1 MRGRY
6 EVNEFVKLIK
16 KIISTLLP
24 IGIQN
29 INPETSC
36 HARNI
41 LRAIFRESSL
51 GEDSLLWAE
60 DALIISITGF
70 GDESWALRNTSAML
84 YSTLCSRI
92 FGTKKS
98 AGLEDEEKISSSEFF
113 NRFPK
118 LEQFLLETIES
129 SANEMISNPN
139 KLNPTLLPAL
149 LIIQRL
155 IPTGTSQN
163 ESRFVKS
170 LLILAKSK
178 VWKCR
183 KVAARCIYA
192 VNSHPESEIIK
203 ILEDK
208 LLKNDND
215 HKICQNSMHGL
226 LLALEQF
233 VLADT
238 NVQLGS
244 LEVTLISELGQM
256 NNASAAIAIGILT
269 KMKLSENSHDNVMS
283 FIRKRIETTFTCRHS
298 EIAEMDLFNSISEYL
313 IQNRAKSMP
322 EILSILSNR
331 NPQQSNE
338 QNHSLSNF
346 NFIRA
351 ITIAIDDLIS
361 HPKAPSNLKLD
372 FENENFIKSIED
384 IIFCDDLE
392 DETLVAAASI
402 LVKIGRKSLIQ
413 KSLQEWESLIQKTME
428 RVNNAEFAGFLL
440 EIAEK
445 FEFEMNLEPW
455 LIKGSSAEQHFCM
468 RMRLVSVF
476 VHRARYEFISSCS
489 IVTKN
494 MLAKGEITPRLV
506 QAAFILLGDE
516 DDEVR
521 FPLIDLIGDLAF
533 DEAGFCR
540 ATTILPKT
548 KEPIMKISRHI
559 SGFCFQPINGT
570 ILR

>member
-1 MRGRY
+1 M
-6 EVNEFVKLIK
+6 
-16 KIISTLLP
+16 P

-29 INPETSC
+29 VNPETSC

-129 SANEMISNPN
+129 SANEMISNQN

-170 LLILAKSK
+170 LLILVKSK

-203 ILEDK
+203 ILEEK
-208 LLKNDND
+208 LLD
-215 HKICQNSMHGL
+215 HKLCQNSMHGL
-226 LLALEQF
+226 LLTLEQF
-233 VLADT
+233 ISADT

-244 LEVTLISELGQM
+244 LEVTLITELGQM

-269 KMKLSENSHDNVMS
+269 KLKLSENSQDHVMS
-283 FIRKRIETTFTCRHS
+283 YIRKRIEQSFSCRHA

-313 IQNRAKSMP
+313 IQNRSKSMP
-322 EILSILSNR
+322 EILSIFSTR
-331 NPQQSNE
+331 KSQQS
-338 QNHSLSNF
+338 QHSLSNF

-361 HPKAPSNLKLD
+361 HPKTDSNLKLD

-402 LVKIGRKSLIQ
+402 LVKIGQKNLIQ
-413 KSLQEWESLIQKTME
+413 KSLQEWESLLQKTME
-428 RVNNAEFAGFLL
+428 RVNNAEYAGFLL

-445 FEFEMNLEPW
+445 FEFEMNLESW

-468 RMRLVSVF
+468 RMR
-476 VHRARYEFISSCS
+476 
-489 IVTKN
+489 
-494 MLAKGEITPRLV
+494 
-506 QAAFILLGDE
+506 
-516 DDEVR
+516 
-521 FPLIDLIGDLAF
+521 
-533 DEAGFCR
+533 
-540 ATTILPKT
+540 
-548 KEPIMKISRHI
+548 
-559 SGFCFQPINGT
+559 
-570 ILR
+570 

>member
-6 EVNEFVKLIK
+6 EVNEFVKLVK

-29 INPETSC
+29 VNPETSC

-208 LLKNDND
+208 LLKNYKD

-233 VLADT
+233 VSADT

-244 LEVTLISELGQM
+244 LEVTLITELGQM

-283 FIRKRIETTFTCRHS
+283 FIHKRIERTFTCRHA

-313 IQNRAKSMP
+313 IQNRLKSMP

-331 NPQQSNE
+331 KSQQSNE
-338 QNHSLSNF
+338 SHHAASNF

-413 KSLQEWESLIQKTME
+413 KSLQEWESLIQNTME

-468 RMRLVSVF
+468 RMRLIFIFSN
-476 VHRARYEFISSCS
+476 VHVINLF
-489 IVTKN
+489 
-494 MLAKGEITPRLV
+494 
-506 QAAFILLGDE
+506 QAVLL
-516 DDEVR
+516 
-521 FPLIDLIGDLAF
+521 
-533 DEAGFCR
+533 
-540 ATTILPKT
+540 
-548 KEPIMKISRHI
+548 
-559 SGFCFQPINGT
+559 
-570 ILR
+570 

>member
-283 FIRKRIETTFTCRHS
+283 FIRKRIERTFTCRHS

-533 DEAGFCR
+533 DETGFCR

-548 KEPIMKISRHI
+548 KERIMKISRHI